1 MRRLFVSLA
10 LASACALSF
19 AQPPADTAGYRC
31 GGVGQDEQQRMKAE
45 APQHDALLT
54 FAVATG
60 AYLADVDVRISD
72 SKGVVVLEGKC
83 DGPLMLVDLP
93 GHGSYR
99 VAATAKGKTQS
110 KTVAIGN
117 KPARAVFVWPAG

>member
-1 MRRLFVSLA
+1 MKRVLVPVA
-10 LASACALSF
+10 LAAACAFAF
-19 AQPPADTAGYRC
+19 AQAPAGQAAFHC
-31 GGVGQDEQQRMKAE
+31 GGVGQGEQERMKAE

-72 SKGVVVLEGKC
+72 SRGAVVLEGKC
-83 DGPLMLVDLP
+83 NGPLMLVDLP

-99 VAATAKGKTQS
+99 VTATAEGKTQS
-110 KTVAIGN
+110 KTLALGA